1 MLEPAKKNR
10 KLSALQKSAMCLA
23 IALFACFTAISQTLP
38 FESLSSELG
47 LSQNMITCLM
57 QDTKGFLWVGT
68 KDGLN
73 RFDGYRFKVYRNDPF
88 DSTSLSNNF
97 INHLIQDEKGRI
109 WASTFKGLNLFD
121 PETETFQRIFP
132 DSTSG
137 ETGLN
142 SEKILHFMAD
152 ARGRIW
158 LNTDDYVLHLLEM
171 PPGSQDARDLRIR
184 RITHMQNEEGE
195 PVPVRGIKFVQDKAG
210 TFWMYSPSGLYRFW
224 ESSDG
229 QFTLSKKFPEARDP
243 SWRKTLEELVDE
255 VPSYFFRI
263 GPGRNGSVWVGCA
276 DRLGRWDPTTASWEQ
291 YPLPAEVPT
300 DSSYF
305 WNEAFE
311 IVEDS
316 KGEVWV
322 SFINGL
328 LSYNTLNNQATWI
341 SGKHNPDHPLFAG
354 AAPILEDQGGLLW
367 VGTKGYGLLKL
378 NRNAR
383 RFEGKMIN
391 NSSKFLY
398 RGESFR
404 AICKT
409 TDGRIWVS
417 QAAQG
422 IYLFNPDKN
431 RIDPVELPGLEGQAI
446 SIFSI
451 MEDADGTLWS
461 GASNGLIKITRNED
475 GSLRHCVN
483 YPPMAGEDKP
493 KSTYVW
499 KVVTS
504 RDGALW
510 MVTSTSLCRFDPE
523 QESFTLFPYLP
534 EKNLTILNNE
544 YPTLY
549 QDHNGIL
556 WIGTSEGLLR
566 FDPKSSRFQH
576 FANDPKDPSSLSQ
589 NAVKVITGDPLDP
602 GRFLWVGTGGGGLI
616 HFDKEKEQFESFT
629 EKDGLPDMVVYAIL
643 PDAAGNLWLST
654 NKGLSVFRQATRSFR
669 NFTEKDGLQN
679 LEFNSGSYFKS
690 KEGQLFF
697 GGIKG
702 FNAFYPEDMLEMNQH
717 IPPIVLTEFRISNK
731 PVSLQDPRSILPKEI
746 SYCQKLVLKHDV
758 KIISFEFA
766 ALDFADPSQNQFAC
780 MMVGFDKDWQQLS
793 HAHSATYTNLD
804 AGSYTFRVKGANNDG
819 VWNETGTTIEIVV
832 LPPWWGTW
840 WAFTLYGLTI
850 AGILAAFLRLQNKR
864 NQDKAEA
871 ERLKLLNEAKST
883 FLSTV
888 SHELRTPLTS
898 IMGFSKI
905 IKKRMSERI
914 LPSLN
919 LEDPLLART
928 TLQVMQNLDIVVSE
942 SERLT
947 SLINQ
952 VLDLAKIEAGK
963 VEWQDEVF
971 HIEEV
976 IQHGSSATA
985 MLFSEKRIPL
995 ILLVDEGLPP
1005 VFGDKARLIQVMINL
1020 LSNAVKFTQKGKV
1033 KCSASRQGDQIVVRV
1048 EDTGIGIPEKDL
1060 IHIFEKFKQIG
1071 DDTLTDKPQGS
1082 GLGLPICKEIIERH
1096 GGKIW
1101 AESTPEKG
1109 SVFSFTLPVTKK
1121 TEPQK

>member
-1 MLEPAKKNR
+1 M
-10 KLSALQKSAMCLA
+10 QKSTIALA
-23 IALFACFTAISQTLP
+23 IALFTCFTSVSQNLP

-57 QDTKGFLWVGT
+57 QDNKGFLWIGT

-73 RFDGYRFKVYRNDPF
+73 RFDGYRFKVYRHDSF

-109 WASTFKGLNLFD
+109 WVSTYKGLNLFD
-121 PETETFQRIFP
+121 PGTETFQRIFP
-132 DSTSG
+132 VTSG
-137 ETGLN
+137 GDTGLS
-142 SEKILHFMAD
+142 SEKILYLMTD
-152 ARGRIW
+152 TRGRIW
-158 LNTDDYVLHLLEM
+158 LNTDDYVLHLLEI
-171 PPGSQDARDLRIR
+171 PPGSKDARDLKIR
-184 RITHMQNEEGE
+184 RITHMKNEEGKA
-195 PVPVRGIKFVQDKAG
+195 VPVRCIKFVQDKAG
-210 TFWMYSPSGLYRFW
+210 TFWTYSPSGLYRFR
-224 ESSDG
+224 ERGDG
-229 QFTLSKKFPEARDP
+229 EFILSKKFPEARDP
-243 SWRKTLEELVDE
+243 VWRKTLEELVDE

-263 GPGRNGSVWVGCA
+263 GKGRNGSVWVGCA
-276 DRLGRWDPTTASWEQ
+276 DRLGKWDPATDSWEQ
-291 YPLPAEVPT
+291 YPLPPEVPT
-300 DSSYF
+300 DSSFF

-316 KGEVWV
+316 KGEVWI

-328 LSYNTLNNQATWI
+328 LSYNPLNGQATWV
-341 SGKHNPDHPLFAG
+341 SGKQNPDHPLFAG
-354 AAPILEDQGGLLW
+354 AAPILEDRGGLLW
-367 VGTKGYGLLKL
+367 FGTKGYGLLKL

-391 NSSKFLY
+391 NPSKFLY
-398 RGESFR
+398 KGESFR

-409 TDGRIWVS
+409 SDGRIWVS

-422 IYLFNPDKN
+422 LFLFNPVKN
-431 RIDPVELPGLEGQAI
+431 KIDPVELPGLEGQTI

-451 MEDADGTLWS
+451 TEDAAGTLWV
-461 GASNGLIKITRNED
+461 GASNGLIKITRHKD
-475 GSLRHCVN
+475 GSLQRCVN
-483 YPPMAGEDKP
+483 YPPIFGEGRP

-499 KVVTS
+499 KIITGP
-504 RDGALW
+504 DGALW
-510 MVTSTSLCRFDPE
+510 MVTSTNLCRFDPVRE
-523 QESFTLFPYLP
+523 TFTLFPYLP

-544 YPTLY
+544 FPTLY
-549 QDHNGIL
+549 QDHSGIL

-566 FDPKSSRFQH
+566 FNPKESRFQH
-576 FANDPKDPSSLSQ
+576 FANDPKNPSSLSQ
-589 NAVKVITGDPLDP
+589 NAVKVITDDPLDP
-602 GRFLWVGTGGGGLI
+602 GRYLWIGTGGGGLI
-616 HFDKEKEQFESFT
+616 HFDKEKHRFESYT

-654 NKGLSVFRQATRSFR
+654 NKGLSVFRPATRSFR

-702 FNAFYPEDMLEMNQH
+702 FNAFFPKDMLEMNQH
-717 IPPIVLTEFRISNK
+717 IPPVVFTGFRISNK
-731 PVSLQDPRSILPKEI
+731 TVSLEDPHSILPKEI
-746 SYCQKLVLKHDV
+746 SYCQKLVLKHDI

-780 MMVGFDKDWQQLS
+780 MMEGFDKDWQQLS
-793 HAHSATYTNLD
+793 YAHSATYTNLD
-804 AGSYTFRVKGANNDG
+804 AGTYTFRVKGSNNDG
-819 VWNETGTTIEIVV
+819 VWNETGATIEIVV

-840 WAFTLYGLTI
+840 WAFTLYGLII

-871 ERLKLLNEAKST
+871 ERFKLLNEAKST

-919 LEDPLLART
+919 LEDPMLART

-963 VEWQDEVF
+963 VEWQDEYF
-971 HIEEV
+971 QISEAIE
-976 IQHGSSATA
+976 HGRSATA
-985 MLFSEKRIPL
+985 MLFSDKRIPF
-995 ILLVDEGLPP
+995 ILFVDEDLPP

-1020 LSNAVKFTQKGKV
+1020 LSNAVKFTPKGRV
-1033 KCSASRQGDQIVVRV
+1033 KCSASQQGDRIIVRI

-1060 IHIFEKFKQIG
+1060 PHIFEKFKQIG

-1101 AESTPEKG
+1101 AESTAGKG
-1109 SVFSFTLPVTKK
+1109 SIFSFTLPVKNTS
-1121 TEPQK
+1121 EQ